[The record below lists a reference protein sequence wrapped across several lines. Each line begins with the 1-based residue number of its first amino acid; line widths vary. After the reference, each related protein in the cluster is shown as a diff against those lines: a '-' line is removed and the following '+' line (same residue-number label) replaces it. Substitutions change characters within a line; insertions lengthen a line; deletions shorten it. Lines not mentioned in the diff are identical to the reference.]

1 MSTPSL
7 EQVQAKLKPLIGDGE
22 TLSNSAFAQ
31 TMPKR
36 KMLLLFPMVVLLMS
50 FVGVFAARLL
60 NAFGLI
66 EPGPMMPAVGMLL
79 GFPFVMGPYLYYLS
93 KGTSKCAVGLT
104 SRRLLIVDLSDGE
117 SRMPTKQFSTAAAA
131 SFKSSVGFVF
141 GAGFATQ
148 LTVPTPDGEV
158 RLVFPSAFRGN
169 KDQAMAITQSLT
181 RN

>member
-1 MSTPSL
+1 M
-7 EQVQAKLKPLIGDGE
+7 QAKLKPLIGDGE
-22 TLSNSAFAQ
+22 TLWNSALAQ
-31 TMPKR
+31 TMPKP
-36 KMLLLFPMVVLLMS
+36 ML
-50 FVGVFAARLL
+50 
-60 NAFGLI
+60 
-66 EPGPMMPAVGMLL
+66 
-79 GFPFVMGPYLYYLS
+79 
-93 KGTSKCAVGLT
+93 
-104 SRRLLIVDLSDGE
+104 
-117 SRMPTKQFSTAAAA
+117 TKQFSTATAA